1 LAHKGSKHIEVRY
14 HYIRE
19 QVADGTIDVVYVDTN
34 NQLAD
39 VLTKAVDGET
49 FSKCL
54 SGFGLALVPKESS

>member
-1 LAHKGSKHIEVRY
+1 VRY